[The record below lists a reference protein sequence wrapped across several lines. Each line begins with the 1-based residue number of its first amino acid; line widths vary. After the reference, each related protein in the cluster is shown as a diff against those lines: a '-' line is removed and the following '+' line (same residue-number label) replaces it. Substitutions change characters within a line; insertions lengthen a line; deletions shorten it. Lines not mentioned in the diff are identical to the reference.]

1 MFEYLKDFRIVLVSG
16 PHRSGTTITTKMIA
30 HDTGAR
36 YCPEEAFGH
45 DNVVAW
51 RALIAEPERKV
62 IQCPSMCAFLGEVQ
76 IVDDVTMAV
85 VMVHRGMDDILRS
98 QHKIGWTWSGA
109 YSGRY
114 RVELSCYGTWGG
126 ANLAE
131 NKYVWWEEML
141 SEHLPHAY
149 DVHYEDL
156 ATHPL
161 WLPKSAR
168 ANFGPR
174 QIAL

>member
-1 MFEYLKDFRIVLVSG
+1 MFEYLKDYRVVLVSG

-45 DNVVAW
+45 DNVEAW
-51 RALIAEPERKV
+51 RALIAEPGRKV
-62 IQCPSMCAFLGEVQ
+62 IQCPSMCAHLGEPGGA
-76 IVDDVTMAV
+76 DDVAV
-85 VMVHRGMDDILRS
+85 VMVWRSMSYILAS
-98 QHKIGWTWSGA
+98 QERIGWAAGGA
-109 YSGRY
+109 YASRY
-114 RVELSCYGTWGG
+114 RAELALYGSLKRPLASIKYAEWEHGQSQKI
-126 ANLAE
+126 AN
-131 NKYVWWEEML
+131 
-141 SEHLPHAY
+141 PF
-149 DVHYEDL
+149 DVTYGSL
-156 ATHPL
+156 VPHPL